1 MLEQGFFDVAEQL
14 ARMLLLS
21 VSGGY
26 QGGAIMRLQNKR
38 TSKAFLLTIAMACS
52 QAMLCQPADAQGTT
66 VVTTGG
72 QPVSTMYKG
81 EVVYRPLAVRVAGEE
96 VFTMNAPA
104 GGFTAQER
112 ALIVERN
119 INNALIST
127 VDRSPAS
134 VEIVPINNLPVIRIG
149 GKHVVTIDSNSAR
162 MANTS
167 MADLATLW
175 SENMKKA
182 LSDSARVN
190 TYVASLQGDFIPT
203 VAAVPS
209 HRPRWEAARLNHA
222 ADSFR
227 SALPVG
233 LQSSA
238 SFTDAGMTAYMNRDF
253 VAAGENFKKALQ
265 LNNANAYAHYGL
277 GISSLKL
284 GQVNNAM
291 SELQMSRWL
300 EPDNALTH
308 IALGQAYE
316 AQGYDTA
323 AIAQYREAALL
334 QPDNPEPYLA
344 IADLREERN
353 DIGKSVAELGT
364 AISIMPNSQYLRVRQ
379 KDQLT
384 WRLIRPY

>member
-1 MLEQGFFDVAEQL
+1 
-14 ARMLLLS
+14 
-21 VSGGY
+21 
-26 QGGAIMRLQNKR
+26 MRLQNKA
-38 TSKAFLLTIAMACS
+38 TLLTIALACS
-52 QAMLCQPADAQGTT
+52 QVISCQWANAQGTT
-66 VVTTGG
+66 VVTGG
-72 QPVSTMYKG
+72 QPVSMIYKG
-81 EVVYRPLAVRVAGEE
+81 EVVYHPLGVKVAGEE

-112 ALIVERN
+112 AIIVERN
-119 INNALIST
+119 INNALVAT
-127 VDRSPAS
+127 VDRGPNS

-162 MANTS
+162 LAGTTMSA
-167 MADLATLW
+167 LATVW
-175 SENMKKA
+175 SDNMKKA
-182 LSDSARVN
+182 LSDTARVN

-203 VAAVPS
+203 VAAVPTL
-209 HRPRWEAARLNHA
+209 RPRWEAARLNHA

-238 SFTDAGMTAYMNRDF
+238 SFTDTGMTAYMNRDF
-253 VAAGENFKKALQ
+253 VGAKESFKKALQ
-265 LNNANAYAHYGL
+265 LNNANALAHYGL
-277 GISSLKL
+277 GIASLKL
-284 GQVNNAM
+284 GEVNNAT

-308 IALGQAYE
+308 IALGQAFE

-323 AIAQYREAALL
+323 AIAQYREATLL

-353 DIGKSVAELGT
+353 DIGKSVAELGQ

-379 KDQLT
+379 KDQLV

>member
-1 MLEQGFFDVAEQL
+1 
-14 ARMLLLS
+14 
-21 VSGGY
+21 
-26 QGGAIMRLQNKR
+26 MRLQNKK
-38 TSKAFLLTIAMACS
+38 TPKAILLTVAMACS
-52 QAMLCQPADAQGTT
+52 SGIFLPANAQGTT
-66 VVTTGG
+66 VVTTTT
-72 QPVSTMYKG
+72 PVSTMYKG

-119 INNALIST
+119 INNALISS
-127 VDRSPAS
+127 VDKSPNT

-149 GKHVVTIDSNSAR
+149 GKHVVTVDSNSAKLAGTT
-162 MANTS
+162 MTA
-167 MADLATLW
+167 LATQW
-175 SENMKKA
+175 ADNMKKA
-182 LSDSARVN
+182 LADTARVA
-190 TYVASLQGDFIPT
+190 TYIASLQSDFIPT

-238 SFTDAGMTAYMNRDF
+238 SFTDAGMTSYMNRDF
-253 VAAGENFKKALQ
+253 NGAQENFKKALQ
-265 LNNANAYAHYGL
+265 LNNANAVAHYGL
-277 GISSLKL
+277 GITELKL
-284 GQVNNAM
+284 GQLSAAT

-323 AIAQYREAALL
+323 AMKHYREATLL

-353 DIGKSVAELGT
+353 DIGKSVAELGQ
-364 AISIMPNSQYLRVRQ
+364 AISIMPNSQYLRLRQ